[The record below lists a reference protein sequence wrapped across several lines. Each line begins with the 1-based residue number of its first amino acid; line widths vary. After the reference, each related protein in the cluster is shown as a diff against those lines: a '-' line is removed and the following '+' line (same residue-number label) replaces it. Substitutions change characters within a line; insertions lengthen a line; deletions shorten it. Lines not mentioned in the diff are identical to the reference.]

1 MRFIRLL
8 ALRYTFGLQKKVA
21 VTLISRFAAFVVGV
35 AVFAFFIVLSVFGGL
50 REFGLEF
57 THAFD
62 PDIYIESTKEPY
74 INTKDASLDVLKT
87 HSEIAL
93 VSATL
98 SQEMMLRFEDRTAFA
113 NIIGVDSLFRA
124 VVAGETMVGEWV
136 EPNAYELVLGIG
148 VLSQLDG
155 AAYDHPEGVTLLVP
169 NQKNK
174 SVLNQQPF
182 RAQMAFVRGIFQL
195 GETLD
200 ETTAFAPLSMVQD
213 VLQVSTH
220 KASAL
225 YIKLHP
231 EADDTSVQNTLQ
243 QLLGNNYRVLTKT
256 GRNPALYKM
265 LQTERIAVIAI
276 LTLVVLIALFNVVGA
291 IIMTL
296 LEKKENIK
304 TLHQLGTPRG
314 TLRAVFFMQGLLL
327 SLVGGGIGLL
337 LAMTFVWVQKTYAL
351 VRIPGSYLPYP
362 VALEWSSLW
371 TVLLVVGGLSIV
383 VAWLTSAVVKA
394 VVIKP

>member
-8 ALRYTFGLQKKVA
+8 ALRYTFGLRKKVA

-62 PDIYIESTKEPY
+62 PDIYIESAKDPY
-74 INTKDASLDVLKT
+74 INTEDTALAVLKA
-87 HSEIAL
+87 HSEISL

-98 SQEMMLRFEDRTAFA
+98 SQEMMLRFEGRTAFA
-113 NIIGVDSLFRA
+113 NIIGVDSLFRR
-124 VVAGETMVGEWV
+124 VVSGETMVGEWV

-155 AAYDHPEGVTLLVP
+155 SAYDHPEGVTLLVP
-169 NQKNK
+169 NQKMK

-182 RAQMAFVRGIFQL
+182 RAQTALVRGVFQL
-195 GETLD
+195 GESLD
-200 ETTAFAPLSMVQD
+200 ETTAFAPLSMVQK
-213 VLQVSTH
+213 VLQLPAHQV
-220 KASAL
+220 SAL
-225 YIKLHP
+225 YVKLQP
-231 EADDTSVQNTLQ
+231 NTDDTDVQTTLQ
-243 QLLGNNYRVLTKT
+243 QQLGDDYRVLTKT

-265 LQTERIAVIAI
+265 LQTEQVAVIAI

-304 TLHQLGTPRG
+304 TLHQLGVPQT
-314 TLRAVFFMQGLLL
+314 TLRTVFLTQGLLL

-337 LAMTFVWVQKTYAL
+337 LAVAFVWLQKTYAF
-351 VRIPGSYLPYP
+351 VQIPGSYLPYP
-362 VALEWSSLW
+362 VVLEWSSLW
-371 TVLLVVGGLSIV
+371 TVLLVVGGLSTL
-383 VAWLTSAVVKA
+383 VAWLTSGVVKG
-394 VVIKP
+394 VLTKP

>member
-8 ALRYTFGLQKKVA
+8 ALRYTFGLRKKVA

-62 PDIYIESTKEPY
+62 PDIYIESAKDPY
-74 INTKDASLDVLKT
+74 INTEDRALAVLKA
-87 HSEIAL
+87 HPEISL

-113 NIIGVDSLFRA
+113 NIIGVDSLFRR
-124 VVAGETMVGEWV
+124 VVSGETMVGEWV

-155 AAYDHPEGVTLLVP
+155 AAYDHPEGVTLLLP
-169 NQKNK
+169 NQKRK

-182 RAQMAFVRGIFQL
+182 RAQTALVRGVFQL
-195 GETLD
+195 GEALD
-200 ETTAFAPLSMVQD
+200 ETTAFAPLSMVQK
-213 VLQVSTH
+213 VLQVPAH
-220 KASAL
+220 QASAL
-225 YIKLHP
+225 YVKLQP
-231 EADDTSVQNTLQ
+231 NTDDTDVQTTLQ
-243 QLLGNNYRVLTKT
+243 QQLGNDYRILTKT

-265 LQTERIAVIAI
+265 LQTERVAVIAI

-304 TLHQLGTPRG
+304 TLHQLGAPQTR
-314 TLRAVFFMQGLLL
+314 LRTVFFTQGLFL
-327 SLVGGGIGLL
+327 SFVGGGMGLL
-337 LAMTFVWVQKTYAL
+337 LAVAFVWLQKTYAL
-351 VRIPGSYLPYP
+351 VQIPGSYLPYP
-362 VALEWSSLW
+362 VALEWSALW
-371 TVLLVVGGLSIV
+371 TVLLVVGGLSTL
-383 VAWLTSAVVKA
+383 VAWLTSGVVKG
-394 VVIKP
+394 VLTKP

>member
-8 ALRYTFGLQKKVA
+8 ALRYTFGLRKKVA

-62 PDIYIESTKEPY
+62 PDIYIESTKDPY
-74 INTKDASLDVLKT
+74 INTKDPALAVLKT
-87 HSEIAL
+87 QPEISL

-113 NIIGVDSLFRA
+113 NIIGVDSLFRR
-124 VVAGETMVGEWV
+124 VVSGETMVGEWV

-155 AAYDHPEGVTLLVP
+155 AAYDHPEGITLLVP
-169 NQKNK
+169 NQKKK

-182 RAQMAFVRGIFQL
+182 RAQTALVRGVFQL
-195 GETLD
+195 GEALD
-200 ETTAFAPLSMVQD
+200 ETTAFAPLSMVQK
-213 VLQVSTH
+213 VLQVPAH

-225 YIKLHP
+225 YVKLRSNST
-231 EADDTSVQNTLQ
+231 DTEVQTALQ
-243 QLLGNNYRVLTKT
+243 QHLGNDYRVLTKT

-265 LQTERIAVIAI
+265 LQTERVAVIAI

-304 TLHQLGTPRG
+304 TLHQLGAPQT
-314 TLRAVFFMQGLLL
+314 TLRTVFFTQGLLL

-337 LAMTFVWVQKTYAL
+337 LAVAFVWLQKTYAL
-351 VRIPGSYLPYP
+351 VQIPGSYLPYP

-371 TVLLVVGGLSIV
+371 TVLLVVGGLSTL
-383 VAWLTSAVVKA
+383 VAWLTSGVVKG
-394 VVIKP
+394 VLTKS

>member
-220 KASAL
+220 MASAL

-231 EADDTSVQNTLQ
+231 EADDTAVQNTLQ

-337 LAMTFVWVQKTYAL
+337 LAMAFVWVQKTYAL

>member
-8 ALRYTFGLQKKVA
+8 ALRYTFGLRKKVA

-62 PDIYIESTKEPY
+62 PDIYIESAKDPY
-74 INTKDASLDVLKT
+74 INTEDAALTVLKT
-87 HSEIAL
+87 QPEISL

-98 SQEMMLRFEDRTAFA
+98 SQEMMLRFEGRTAFA
-113 NIIGVDSLFRA
+113 NIIGVDSLFPR
-124 VVAGETMVGEWV
+124 VVSGETMVGEWV

-169 NQKNK
+169 NQKRK
-174 SVLNQQPF
+174 SVLNQQSF
-182 RAQMAFVRGIFQL
+182 RAQTALVRGVFQL
-195 GETLD
+195 GESLD
-200 ETTAFAPLSMVQD
+200 ETTAFAPLSMVQT
-213 VLQVSTH
+213 VLQVPAH
-220 KASAL
+220 QASAL
-225 YIKLHP
+225 YIKLRSNSN
-231 EADDTSVQNTLQ
+231 DTEVQTALQ
-243 QLLGNNYRVLTKT
+243 QQLGDDYRVLTKT

-265 LQTERIAVIAI
+265 LQTERVAVIAI

-304 TLHQLGTPRG
+304 TLHQLGAPQTR
-314 TLRAVFFMQGLLL
+314 LRAVFFTQGLLL

-337 LAMTFVWVQKTYAL
+337 LAVAFVWLQKTYAL
-351 VRIPGSYLPYP
+351 VQIPGSYLPYP
-362 VALEWSSLW
+362 VTLQWSSLW
-371 TVLLVVGGLSIV
+371 TVLLVVGGLSTL
-383 VAWLTSAVVKA
+383 VAWLTSGVVKG
-394 VVIKP
+394 VLTKP

>member
-231 EADDTSVQNTLQ
+231 EADDTAVQNTLQ

-337 LAMTFVWVQKTYAL
+337 LAMAFVWVQKTYAL